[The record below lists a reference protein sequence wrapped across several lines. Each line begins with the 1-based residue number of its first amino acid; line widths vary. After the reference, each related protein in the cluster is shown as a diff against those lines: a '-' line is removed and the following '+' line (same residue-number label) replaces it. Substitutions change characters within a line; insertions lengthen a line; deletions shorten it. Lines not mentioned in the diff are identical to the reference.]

1 MPQEHGPRVPRVP
14 RAILVST
21 WLISF
26 AMWSPMFCVPPME
39 HVLKEAF
46 HLSHAQAS
54 LLYIA
59 PIIMLAALA
68 VPGGLLADRIG
79 AKKAAGIGAIVMAL
93 GTVLRGTATDAS
105 GLLAFT
111 FIYGAGMGLSFPNIP
126 KLVSAWFPR
135 KQAGVATGLFT
146 SGLLTGI
153 ALAVAITVPFILPL
167 TGTFQGVFFIWSIP
181 PILAAIL
188 WWALVREPS
197 PQSTGVR
204 PSGQGSTGTSTPFHR
219 LLCHKRLWLAA
230 GLLWLH
236 NFFFYTWS
244 GWAPTLMMLKGATPE
259 LAGVI
264 ASVTIWVGIPTSFLA
279 PQLAYRMGLRKPFLW
294 IPGIILAL
302 AAWGVIGAGIT
313 VSWFLMALV
322 GVAVVTRFVT
332 VLALPVEMMS
342 GENVGRASGLILSLG
357 YTGGIV
363 GSQIGGRILD
373 VTGSLDNAL
382 LVLVAVSAA
391 AVFVALGLPETGP
404 KAKKPIPGVD

>member
-1 MPQEHGPRVPRVP
+1 VPRVP

-111 FIYGAGMGLSFPNIP
+111 FIYGAGMGLSLPNIP

-204 PSGQGSTGTSTPFHR
+204 PSGQGSTGTSTPFHQ

-322 GVAVVTRFVT
+322 GVTVVTRFVT

-391 AVFVALGLPETGP
+391 AVFVALGLPETGT
-404 KAKKPIPGVD
+404 KVRKPGVD